1 MIHGE
6 KQLKTDS
13 TRPLHLGFFISQRG
27 GASTPRGILENE
39 LCFEVITRGRVY
51 APDGESICGPGWVFA
66 HPPGTHTIF
75 RSPADAHYEC
85 LTATFH
91 FRTRPEADDW
101 PRAFPRAFQWRDADE
116 AVRFCREMLFAYHH
130 TSVDRH
136 LLGNLIWAQ
145 LQFRLDQDRRQS
157 RREQIPPRV
166 STVAS
171 MIDKGYMHD
180 LPIADLAA
188 AVEMSASHL
197 QARFREFMG
206 MSPHQYLIQQ
216 RMRAARHRLV
226 TTPDPVKQIASEVGY
241 ANPENFCRA
250 FKKHTGHTAAAF
262 RRRYRVYEKR
272 V

>member
-1 MIHGE
+1 MIHGK
-6 KQLKTDS
+6 KQFKPDK

-27 GASTPRGILENE
+27 GAPKPRDIPDKE
-39 LCFEVITRGRVY
+39 LCFEVITRGCVY
-51 APDGESICGPGWVFA
+51 APDGETICGPGWVFA

-75 RSPADAHYEC
+75 RSPEDAHYEC

-91 FRTRPEADDW
+91 FQSQPDADDW
-101 PRAFPRAFQWRDADE
+101 PRSFQWRDADE

-145 LQFRLDQDRRQS
+145 LQFRLDQDQRQS
-157 RREQIPPRV
+157 QRDQITPRV
-166 STVAS
+166 SAVMS
-171 MIDKGYMHD
+171 LIDKGFMHN
-180 LPIADLAA
+180 LTIADLAES
-188 AVEMSASHL
+188 VEMSASHL
-197 QARFREFMG
+197 QARFKQTVQ

-226 TTPDPVKQIASEVGY
+226 TTPDPIKQIAAEVGY

-262 RRRYRVYEKR
+262 RRRYRVYGR
-272 V
+272 G